1 MIEKFNGIFY
11 LIVFLVHFVIFAAYA
26 YQTVFATKKFL
37 DKFGIDDTGAGMTR
51 FFGSLF
57 IGAVAM
63 AIWVGFIRPDGLQ
76 GTWAFFNLVF
86 LQNLSAFCVGIYTI
100 KINKLGHTPQT
111 SNEGIIAPGRNFL
124 LNILVAY
131 LSLLSQR
138 IVTIVLPGPNSLPI
152 LIAPAILIPQL
163 VPKLRPSF

>member
-11 LIVFLVHFVIFAAYA
+11 LIVFLVHFIIFAAYA

-37 DKFGIDDTGAGMTR
+37 DKFGMDDSGAIMTR

-57 IGAVAM
+57 IGAVVM

-76 GTWAFFNLVF
+76 GTWAFFNLVL

-111 SNEGIIAPGRNFL
+111 SIEGVIAPG
-124 LNILVAY
+124 ILT
-131 LSLLSQR
+131 LLS
-138 IVTIVLPGPNSLPI
+138 
-152 LIAPAILIPQL
+152 AILCYGLADKIYI
-163 VPKLRPSF
+163 

>member
-1 MIEKFNGIFY
+1 MKKIILTLIFT
-11 LIVFLVHFVIFAAYA
+11 LMSSLSFADGHSGKIDLKGFFVG
-26 YQTVFATKKFL
+26 
-37 DKFGIDDTGAGMTR
+37 DGMTR

-57 IGAVAM
+57 IGAVVM

-111 SNEGIIAPGRNFL
+111 SNEGIIAPG
-124 LNILVAY
+124 ILT
-131 LSLLSQR
+131 LLS
-138 IVTIVLPGPNSLPI
+138 
-152 LIAPAILIPQL
+152 AILCFGLADKIYI
-163 VPKLRPSF
+163 